1 MNIEHPSMGLEIVS
15 GREKKDVF
23 LEKLKGL
30 VGEIAGQIN
39 AQAEKESGVKGLLNP
54 DGTIS
59 MQGFAAENGGIYTQ
73 AEVDEDLKYVK
84 NDELSNSSAF
94 RFPKDSPERQAR
106 VKEWQESRGKAKS
119 NQVEMAVMVLLHK
132 MPKDEFLVVRSAKRD
147 DYAGG
152 VDMLIVN
159 KNTGAVICAIDDVH
173 KEGEDDRGKAKKIK
187 DNAENGG
194 TTVRYGLVSRKGK
207 LERVKL
213 KDLPV
218 FYLGLTSEQFN
229 ELLAAMGSDVNS
241 IVSAKEIE
249 IFSQFVADLESQK
262 NSLARLMLDPKTNI
276 RSNLNQS
283 GKSIKKIN
291 QIAQAAQK
299 PRPEQMLVAA

>member
-1 MNIEHPSMGLEIVS
+1 
-15 GREKKDVF
+15 
-23 LEKLKGL
+23 
-30 VGEIAGQIN
+30 
-39 AQAEKESGVKGLLNP
+39 
-54 DGTIS
+54 
-59 MQGFAAENGGIYTQ
+59 
-73 AEVDEDLKYVK
+73 VDEDLKYVK

-159 KNTGAVICAIDDVH
+159 KNTGAVIYAINNIH
-173 KEGEDDRGKAKKIK
+173 KENENDKGKTKKIK